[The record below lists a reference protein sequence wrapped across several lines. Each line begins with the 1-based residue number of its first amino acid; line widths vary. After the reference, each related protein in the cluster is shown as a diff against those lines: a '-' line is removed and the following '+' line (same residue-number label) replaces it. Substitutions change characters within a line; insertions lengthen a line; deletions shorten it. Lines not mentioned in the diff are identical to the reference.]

1 MTQPVVAQAILS
13 MVAPVMLKFCP
24 FGLIRFSY
32 NHACINN
39 IDKVLVVMKHAYLVL
54 FGLKQSGLDVTYPKC
69 LRVRKNMQ
77 K

>member
-1 MTQPVVAQAILS
+1 MTQPVVAKAILS

-24 FGLIRFSY
+24 FGLNKFSY
-32 NHACINN
+32 NHVCINN
-39 IDKVLVVMKHAYLVL
+39 IDKVLVVMKHAFLVL
-54 FGLKQSGLDVTYPKC
+54 FALKQFGLDVTYPKC